1 MGERIALFIDGAYL
15 EKITKTF
22 SNKKIDHSKLVS
34 RMTEDRPLI
43 RCYYY
48 DCLPYKSS
56 PPKDDENTRFS
67 QKEKFFKRLRHL
79 DNFTVRLGK
88 LAFRGVSQNGKEIF
102 EQKKQRME
110 KKAWEF
116 CAKRIEARN
125 LPMKLIDVKYTED
138 LKKVVFSFV
147 AENRVDFRELLK
159 DLVKTLRVKIE
170 LFQVSRRDYA
180 KKIGGIGIC
189 GRECCCK
196 SFLKKF
202 TPITVKM
209 AKIQGLPLNPSK
221 ISGICGRLLC
231 CLAYEKYEKPVT
243 TLIQQIESSD
253 EQILNIEDENADVIA
268 EADVNWK
275 ED

>member
-34 RMTEDRPLI
+34 RMTEDRSLI

-102 EQKKQRME
+102 EQKRVDVYLATDLVLYSTKHLITHAGLLAGDSDYLPAIEISQSEGVVVTLFYTQERSVGTHNE
-110 KKAWEF
+110 L
-116 CAKRIEARN
+116 IEAVDRRVI
-125 LPMKLIDVKYTED
+125 IDEK
-138 LKKVVFSFV
+138 
-147 AENRVDFRELLK
+147 
-159 DLVKTLRVKIE
+159 
-170 LFQVSRRDYA
+170 
-180 KKIGGIGIC
+180 
-189 GRECCCK
+189 
-196 SFLKKF
+196 FLD
-202 TPITVKM
+202 
-209 AKIQGLPLNPSK
+209 
-221 ISGICGRLLC
+221 
-231 CLAYEKYEKPVT
+231 
-243 TLIQQIESSD
+243 QI
-253 EQILNIEDENADVIA
+253 A
-268 EADVNWK
+268 
-275 ED
+275 